1 MKIIAYV
8 NADGNI
14 SIVTP
19 FESEVEPANTARRR
33 VPVVPY
39 EFVPSEADP
48 SVYVPV
54 TRPET
59 DDEFVAWVA
68 AKDVPGGVIYKI
80 SERPDTTDDEELV
93 TWFEGLPASDTV
105 GRGPELWQIE
115 EANRLEAEIAAI
127 RAAFEEIRSSLEGP
141 SGDMA

>member
-54 TRPET
+54 TRAET
-59 DDEFVAWVA
+59 DDEFIAWVG
-68 AKDVPGGVIYKI
+68 AKDVPDGAAYKVAD
-80 SERPDTTDDEELV
+80 RPEPMSDEELV

-115 EANRLEAEIAAI
+115 EAARLEAEIAAI